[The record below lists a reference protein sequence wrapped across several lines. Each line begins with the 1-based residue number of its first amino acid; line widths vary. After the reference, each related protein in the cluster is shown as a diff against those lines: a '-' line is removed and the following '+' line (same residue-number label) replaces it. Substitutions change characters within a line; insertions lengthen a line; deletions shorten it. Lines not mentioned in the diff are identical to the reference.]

1 MDLGS
6 ANSVALNAEA
16 VIGVS
21 YERCKSG
28 VFISPGSVRSVW
40 LRHVLEV
47 FDKRLKAV
55 EAFARR

>member
-1 MDLGS
+1 MDVGS
-6 ANSVALNAEA
+6 ANSVAINTEA

-21 YERCKSG
+21 YEPCKPG
-28 VFISPGSVRSVW
+28 VFISPGSVPSVW

-47 FDKRLKAV
+47 FDKRLKAL